1 MTLVAIFLDTLA
13 PVFVLV
19 IIGYLAGTRLQ
30 FDPRTLSR
38 LAYWVLAPAFVYHS
52 FATAT
57 LELTAAT
64 RMAAFYT
71 VVTAGSIIT
80 AGLLAFLLRRSPQK
94 IAAFVLVAA
103 FGNVG
108 NFGLSVVQFA
118 SGAEA
123 LAVGT
128 VYFLIGNFIGFV
140 VGVLA
145 ATWHKGNRWE
155 AIRSA
160 LLNPAVL
167 AVLFAILMKQLG
179 LSFPPFLM
187 RSIALVADS
196 MIPVMLLALGV
207 QFAHLGRFQLTWE
220 VTLASVVRL
229 LVSPALGFLL
239 AEAFMLTT
247 VERASGL
254 VQVSMPSA
262 VFCALLAI
270 EHELEPQFVTTAVFL
285 STVISAVTL
294 TVVLSLI

>member
-1 MTLVAIFLDTLA
+1 MALVSIFLDTLA

-19 IIGYLAGTRLQ
+19 AIGYLAAVRLH

-52 FATAT
+52 FANAT

-64 RMAAFYT
+64 RMAAFYS
-71 VVTAGSIIT
+71 VVTGGSIVA
-80 AGLLAFLLRRSPQK
+80 AGVLAWILRRPPSK
-94 IAAFVLVAA
+94 IAAFVLIAA

-145 ATWHKGNRWE
+145 ATWHKGNRW
-155 AIRSA
+155 AAVRSA
-160 LLNPAVL
+160 LLNPAVVA
-167 AVLFAILMKQLG
+167 AVVAIVFKQLN
-179 LSFPPFLM
+179 LTFPPFLM
-187 RSIALVADS
+187 RSIGLVADS
-196 MIPVMLLALGV
+196 MIPIMLLALGV

-220 VTLASVVRL
+220 VLLASSVRL
-229 LVSPALGFLL
+229 MVSPILGFLL
-239 AEAFMLTT
+239 AGAFMLTA

-254 VQVSMPSA
+254 IQASMPSA

-270 EHELEPQFVTTAVFL
+270 EHDLEPQFVTTAVFL
-285 STVISAVTL
+285 STLISGVTL
-294 TVVLSLI
+294 TIVLALL

>member
-1 MTLVAIFLDTLA
+1 MALVAIFLDTLA

-19 IIGYLAGTRLQ
+19 LVGYVAGTRLQ

-52 FATAT
+52 FANAT

-71 VVTAGSIIT
+71 VVTGGSILA
-80 AGLLAFLLRRSPQK
+80 AGGLALLLRRPPQK
-94 IAAFVLVAA
+94 VAAFILIAA

-145 ATWHKGNRWE
+145 ATWHKGNRWG
-155 AIRSA
+155 AVRSA

-167 AVLFAILMKQLG
+167 AAVLAILLKQINFT
-179 LSFPPFLM
+179 FPPFLLS
-187 RSIALVADS
+187 SIALVADS
-196 MIPVMLLALGV
+196 MIPIMLLALGV

-229 LVSPALGFLL
+229 VVSPALGFLL
-239 AEAFMLTT
+239 AGAFMLTT

-254 VQVSMPSA
+254 IQASMPSA

-270 EHELEPQFVTTAVFL
+270 ENDLEPQFVTTAVFL
-285 STVISAVTL
+285 STLISALTL
-294 TVVLSLI
+294 TVVLSLV